1 MTPLLPDQIIQAL
14 GQLLPEQVRSFEQWT
29 PQLQQTFT
37 QLLPPEPTPDL
48 PNLIAPTTPQEMGE
62 VLRWASQNQHRLL
75 ICGAGSKLHWGG
87 LPTAI
92 DAVVST
98 QCLNKIIAHA
108 VGDLTLQA
116 EAGTTLAQVQTVLAK
131 TGQMVALDPAYP
143 ETATLGGILAT
154 RDAGS
159 WRHRYGGVR
168 DQCLGLS
175 FVRADGQ
182 RAKAGGQVVKNV
194 AGYDLMKL
202 FTGSYGSLGVVTD
215 LTLRLYPIPE
225 ASQTLFLQGESLP
238 LGRLLSFLRD
248 STLTPTV
255 LDGMGGEL
263 VTQLGGTAPVGL
275 VIRFQSLAESV
286 IAQVQQTREWAADL
300 VVKVLSGEEETQF
313 WRQLRRSLW
322 SSAPTNIT
330 VVAKVGGLPNQTVA
344 QLEKAAAI
352 AQAAHLTFS
361 GLIHS
366 GSGVGTIRVSG
377 AELDHLRNGVLAL
390 RQHWQQAQG
399 YLSIL
404 EAPYGLKQIVE
415 VWGYGG
421 NAMVSD
427 RPVAIAPMQ
436 QLKDKFDPYHCLNP
450 GRFVGGM

>member
-1 MTPLLPDQIIQAL
+1 
-14 GQLLPEQVRSFEQWT
+14 
-29 PQLQQTFT
+29 
-37 QLLPPEPTPDL
+37 
-48 PNLIAPTTPQEMGE
+48 
-62 VLRWASQNQHRLL
+62 
-75 ICGAGSKLHWGG
+75 
-87 LPTAI
+87 
-92 DAVVST
+92 
-98 QCLNKIIAHA
+98 
-108 VGDLTLQA
+108 
-116 EAGTTLAQVQTVLAK
+116 
-131 TGQMVALDPAYP
+131 
-143 ETATLGGILAT
+143 
-154 RDAGS
+154 
-159 WRHRYGGVR
+159 VR